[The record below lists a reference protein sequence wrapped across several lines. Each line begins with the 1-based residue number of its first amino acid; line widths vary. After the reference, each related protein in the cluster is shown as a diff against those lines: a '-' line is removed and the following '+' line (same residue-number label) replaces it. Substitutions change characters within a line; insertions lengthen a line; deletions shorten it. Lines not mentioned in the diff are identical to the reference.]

1 RNNFN
6 DVEETEIYNILVEIC
21 KEKYNESPE
30 IFDNLVGVAELGN
43 NEYLEKNTL
52 FFSES
57 WENFAEE
64 IKYKT
69 RFHSEKFNT
78 EIFRNYFDFL
88 SEPVHKG
95 MIMYRGRK
103 SSHTGYP
110 IEEMGSVSPDES
122 NAGRANPKGI
132 PYLYLAND
140 IETVLYELRA
150 VKKDYVTI
158 AEFELKNNGQ
168 IIDLTKIDQISP
180 FVFENEELLTQHI
193 VNRRYLREIH
203 DEIVK
208 P

>member
-1 RNNFN
+1 MKICMNCFVDMEIRGIIKANNLKGNCEFCNTLDEFVYDTNKHTDLKIAFNNLLERYTIKSKLGENYPNELTVSIKSELNNNWNIFN
-6 DVEETEIYNILVEIC
+6 DLEEPQIYNILVEIC

-95 MIMYRGRK
+95 
-103 SSHTGYP
+103 
-110 IEEMGSVSPDES
+110 
-122 NAGRANPKGI
+122 
-132 PYLYLAND
+132 
-140 IETVLYELRA
+140 
-150 VKKDYVTI
+150 
-158 AEFELKNNGQ
+158 
-168 IIDLTKIDQISP
+168 
-180 FVFENEELLTQHI
+180 
-193 VNRRYLREIH
+193 
-203 DEIVK
+203 
-208 P
+208 